1 MVPNGICASH
11 SYSAPPVAT
20 NGDNRPTMEPDA
32 FHASRSSLG
41 FGREDAR
48 HNDSR
53 GLGLIVVSPSSK
65 TEDKYLWRLA
75 FDRILLD
82 AEALIIIRRGQPR
95 FCSQRLLLVYRHHR
109 VCCFG
114 FCLLYDR
121 RRQAAR
127 SVSRRRGR
135 QARAW
140 SKFPRRE
147 ASRVSSRG
155 GDPSRGRDMN
165 GIVMHARHGE
175 LPCRSPP
182 RSAWSSKKGCAWWFM
197 LGKRAVPSFSL
208 IVCPLF
214 SRVPSWQPLGPV
226 G

>member
-1 MVPNGICASH
+1 MLADVCHPARIKACRPSWVAGAVRGNVTALEGLMVPNGICASH

-165 GIVMHARHGE
+165 GIVMHGE
-175 LPCRSPP
+175 TWGAAVSI
-182 RSAWSSKKGCAWWFM
+182 SSKVR
-197 LGKRAVPSFSL
+197 LE
-208 IVCPLF
+208 
-214 SRVPSWQPLGPV
+214 
-226 G
+226 